1 MKRCEHVEHYDG
13 FNHDLEETAENNH
26 YKLKEVE
33 GVISFCETNERGL
46 IIRLDNLLPPET
58 NGVKEII
65 WPFENARSLPAI
77 CGQGL
82 RCFYE
87 KTSQKENDKEIIFA
101 EAYELLHENN
111 LEYVIRRA
119 AMPGGYKFV
128 GGG

>member
-1 MKRCEHVEHYDG
+1 MKKCKYVELYDG
-13 FNHDLEETAENNH
+13 NPHDLEETTEKNH

-46 IIRLDNLLPPET
+46 IIKLDNPMPPET

-65 WPFENARSLPAI
+65 WPFENARPLPAV

-82 RCFYE
+82 KCFYE
-87 KTSQKENDKEIIFA
+87 KTSQKDNDKEIIFA
-101 EAYELLHENN
+101 EVYELLHEND

-119 AMPGGYKFV
+119 AMPGSYKFIND
-128 GGG
+128 